1 MNDEQYA
8 DWAAQVRADFP
19 ESEANRILTQGPRTQ
34 TRLQIWRILR
44 RGGMTRWR
52 AFKMATGTF
61 GAKRI
66 TYIRDQQER
75 R

>member
-1 MNDEQYA
+1 VGFGVLDAVVY
-8 DWAAQVRADFP
+8 VGVVVV
-19 ESEANRILTQGPRTQ
+19 LTGPRTQ